1 MTFMVWN
8 RDLETG
14 IDIVDRQHR
23 GLVDL
28 LNQVAPL
35 LAVSSNESLL
45 EIGPLLD
52 SLLAYA
58 ATHFR
63 TEEELMAKLGMD
75 ERASAHHRA
84 SHAGFVHQISD
95 MVQAFSGSRGV
106 TGDRLLSFLASW
118 LVLHILGEDQAMARQ
133 VRAIEA
139 GATPAQAFESA
150 HGAVISPQPAA
161 ISHAMVDLFTTLTQQ
176 NREVLLANQALDASR
191 MEIERHNH
199 SLESMVKERTRQL
212 ERLAEDL
219 RQARDAAEA
228 GSRAKSRFLGTMSH
242 ELRTPMNAI
251 MGFSRLLHDKGL
263 SPDEQDLARRIVEA
277 SDHLLELINGMVD
290 FARLENDQISLQE
303 SVFSPAMLLAE
314 ASQRAFAAARLKRLG
329 SRIEVD
335 PLLPETLIGDQGLI
349 ARILAQFADNAV
361 KFTRRGGIRLRAQQ
375 MGHDEHEQVRVR
387 FMVEDSGIGIAQS
400 DRERLFKPFSQL
412 DDRPDRQYEGI
423 GLGLALA
430 HQLADLMQGKVGVES
445 ELGKGSRFWLELS
458 LVVGEADATF
468 MPPQPTDAATPASIA
483 ADTAAGGD
491 LPPDLLMVSQQ
502 IEQLLLV
509 YDTRAAEVLLAS
521 ASRLRPYLG
530 GDIEELG
537 RLIDNFDYDQ
547 ALALLKTYSAAI
559 DAKNK

>member
-63 TEEELMAKLGMD
+63 TEEELMAELGMD
-75 ERASAHHRA
+75 ERASAHHHA

-95 MVQAFSGSRGV
+95 MVRAFSGSRGV

-228 GSRAKSRFLGTMSH
+228 GSRAKSRFLGAMSH

-251 MGFSRLLHDKGL
+251 MGFSRLLRDKGL
-263 SPDEQDLARRIVEA
+263 PPDEQDLARRIVEA
-277 SDHLLELINGMVD
+277 SDHLLELINGVVD
-290 FARLENDQISLQE
+290 FARLENGQISLHE
-303 SVFSPAMLLAE
+303 TAFSPAKLLAE
-314 ASQRAFAAARLKRLG
+314 ASRRAFAAAHMKGLATRTD
-329 SRIEVD
+329 VD
-335 PLLPETLIGDQGLI
+335 PLLPARLIGDEGLI

-361 KFTRRGGIRLRAQQ
+361 KFTTRGGVRLRARQI
-375 MGHDEHEQVRVR
+375 GRDELGRVRLR
-387 FMVEDSGIGIAQS
+387 FMVEDSGIGIAPVDQ
-400 DRERLFKPFSQL
+400 ERLFKPFSQL

-530 GDIEELG
+530 GDIEELS